1 MSGTAI
7 MGDNLIDDLVADVDE
22 LRGDLNADF
31 GTRPF
36 NFQTILR
43 TWLGDSGMIGD
54 PDFRDVVTTITPAP
68 RVEQWDGY
76 KWVLLAAGVHEDGEI
91 RVSEVSLS
99 YTYGE
104 LTGKGLGAGL
114 NGNLEKNQQFF
125 YRLVDAHGQGQE
137 ERILRPNRPPFV
149 DREKTIGW
157 MLWLMD
163 MNLPRTAG
171 VEVNP

>member
-7 MGDNLIDDLVADVDE
+7 LGDNLIDDLMPDVDD

-36 NFQTILR
+36 DCQTVLR
-43 TWLGDSGMIGD
+43 TWLGDSGMEGD
-54 PDFRDVVTTITPAP
+54 GDFRDVVTTITPAP

-76 KWVLLAAGVHEDGEI
+76 KWVLLAAGVHEDGII
-91 RVSEVSLS
+91 RVSEVSLT
-99 YTYGE
+99 YTWAE
-104 LTGKGLGAGL
+104 LTGGT
-114 NGNLEKNQQFF
+114 LEKNQQFF

-137 ERILRPNRPPFV
+137 DRVLRQSKPPFV

-157 MLWLMD
+157 ILWLMD
-163 MNLPRTAG
+163 MNISRTAG
-171 VEVNP
+171 VEVQP

>member
-1 MSGTAI
+1 MPGTAI
-7 MGDNLIDDLVADVDE
+7 MGDNLIDDLVADVDD

-43 TWLGDSGMIGD
+43 TWLGDSGMTGD
-54 PDFRDVVTTITPAP
+54 GDFRDVVTTVTPAP
-68 RVEQWDGY
+68 RVERWDGY
-76 KWVLLAAGVHEDGEI
+76 KWVLLAGGVHEDGEV
-91 RVSEVSLS
+91 RVSEISLS

-157 MLWLMD
+157 VLWLMD
-163 MNLPRTAG
+163 ENLPRTAG

>member
-7 MGDNLIDDLVADVDE
+7 LGDNLIDDLMPDVDD

-36 NFQTILR
+36 DCQTVLR
-43 TWLGDSGMIGD
+43 TWLGDSGMEGD
-54 PDFRDVVTTITPAP
+54 GDFRDVITTITPAP

-76 KWVLLAAGVHEDGEI
+76 KWVLLAAGVHEDGII
-91 RVSEVSLS
+91 RVSEVSLT
-99 YTYGE
+99 YTWAE
-104 LTGKGLGAGL
+104 LTGGT
-114 NGNLEKNQQFF
+114 LEKNQQFF

-137 ERILRPNRPPFV
+137 DRILRQSKPPFV

-157 MLWLMD
+157 ILWLMD
-163 MNLPRTAG
+163 MNISRTAG
-171 VEVNP
+171 VEVQP

>member
-1 MSGTAI
+1 MPGTAI
-7 MGDNLIDDLVADVDE
+7 MGDNLIDDLVADVDD

-36 NFQTILR
+36 NCQTVLR
-43 TWLGDSGMIGD
+43 TWLGDSGMSGD
-54 PDFRDVVTTITPAP
+54 GDFRDVATTITPAP

-99 YTYGE
+99 YTYAE
-104 LTGKGLGAGL
+104 LTGGTI
-114 NGNLEKNQQFF
+114 EKNQQFF

-137 ERILRPNRPPFV
+137 DRILRPNRPPFV

-157 MLWLMD
+157 ILWLMD

-171 VEVNP
+171 VEVQP